1 MYAPK
6 EIVDAQLASGEDK
19 PAAALVRSQWKSKQN
34 WVIPSKTKVKKV
46 KAPTAAPTV
55 VRPSSPIPKPKD
67 TNSSVNK
74 PAFSEKAE
82 KETHLVPELRGDSNA
97 SGSTPMPSPVVSSP
111 VVSSPVIS
119 SSVIS
124 SPVNSSPVVPSPV
137 QTPSLVPTVE
147 VPITTVEDLSRV
159 RIVKVLP
166 SRKAAPLRTD
176 APPTT
181 MAIPPAPPA
190 PAKPSRPQPLTATR
204 TLSSINESKATS
216 LRSLSST
223 VAMTPRE
230 LAEAMNK
237 RANKASGSG
246 TRKVRIAP
254 VYTLLDEK
262 RTVVEK
268 GQRIP
273 PNTQYQVKDEKG
285 TSLRITGARGMLV

>member
-46 KAPTAAPTV
+46 KAPTAAPTA

-67 TNSSVNK
+67 TNSGMNK
-74 PAFSEKAE
+74 PASSEKPE
-82 KETHLVPELRGDSNA
+82 QETHLVPKPRGDSDT
-97 SGSTPMPSPVVSSP
+97 SGSTPMPSPIVSSP
-111 VVSSPVIS
+111 VQAS
-119 SSVIS
+119 
-124 SPVNSSPVVPSPV
+124 
-137 QTPSLVPTVE
+137 SLVPNVE
-147 VPITTVEDLSRV
+147 APITTVEDLSRV
-159 RIVKVLP
+159 RIVEVLP
-166 SRKAAPLRTD
+166 GRKAAPLRTD
-176 APPTT
+176 APSATT
-181 MAIPPAPPA
+181 AITPAPPA
-190 PAKPSRPQPLTATR
+190 PAKLSRPQPLTATR
-204 TLSSINESKATS
+204 TISSVNDLKQSKATG

-237 RANKASGSG
+237 RANQASGSG
-246 TRKVRIAP
+246 SGIRKVRIAP

-262 RTVVEK
+262 RTVVQK

-285 TSLRITGARGMLV
+285 TSLRITGARGMQMPEIEVTGE

>member
-34 WVIPSKTKVKKV
+34 WVIPSKNKVKKV

-55 VRPSSPIPKPKD
+55 VRPSSPIPKLKD
-67 TNSSVNK
+67 TDSSMNK
-74 PAFSEKAE
+74 PASLEKPE
-82 KETHLVPELRGDSNA
+82 LGTHLVPELRGDSNA
-97 SGSTPMPSPVVSSP
+97 SGSTRMPSPIASSP
-111 VVSSPVIS
+111 VV
-119 SSVIS
+119 
-124 SPVNSSPVVPSPV
+124 SSPVVPSPV
-137 QTPSLVPTVE
+137 QAPSLVSTVE
-147 VPITTVEDLSRV
+147 VPITTAEDLSRV

-181 MAIPPAPPA
+181 TAITPAPPA
-190 PAKPSRPQPLTATR
+190 LAKPSRPQPLTATR
-204 TLSSINESKATS
+204 TISSINDLKQSKATG

-246 TRKVRIAP
+246 IRKVRIAP

-262 RTVVEK
+262 RTVVQK

>member
-55 VRPSSPIPKPKD
+55 VSPIPQPED
-67 TNSSVNK
+67 TNSGLNK
-74 PAFSEKAE
+74 PASSEKPE
-82 KETHLVPELRGDSNA
+82 QETHLVLEPQGDSNT

-111 VVSSPVIS
+111 VV
-119 SSVIS
+119 
-124 SPVNSSPVVPSPV
+124 PSPV
-137 QTPSLVPTVE
+137 QAPSLVPTVE
-147 VPITTVEDLSRV
+147 VPVTTVEDLSRV

-166 SRKAAPLRTD
+166 SCKAAPLRTD

-204 TLSSINESKATS
+204 TISSINDLKQSKATG

-246 TRKVRIAP
+246 IRKVRIAP

-262 RTVVEK
+262 RTVVQK